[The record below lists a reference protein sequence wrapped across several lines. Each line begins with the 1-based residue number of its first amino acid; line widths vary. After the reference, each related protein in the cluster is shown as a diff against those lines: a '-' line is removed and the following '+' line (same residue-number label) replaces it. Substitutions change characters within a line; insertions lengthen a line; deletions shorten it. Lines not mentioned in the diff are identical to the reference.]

1 MPELFSYSSNRLELT
16 LIPPQAGKTPSAL
29 FQQGFHPFSNT
40 ASCHL
45 PRGRS
50 DQITP
55 IWHSQQQLSPSPLP
69 RALLPGWRWKTGW
82 EALGITGMEVGAGSR
97 APYHSVSSCQCPPPA
112 AHLALAAQPPLLQ
125 PGPDALN
132 PARVLR
138 VVAVVSAGALVL
150 EHHRV
155 VNQPCKNAHGE
166 LLA

>member
-16 LIPPQAGKTPSAL
+16 LMPPQAGKTPSAL

-40 ASCHL
+40 TSCHL

-50 DQITP
+50 DQIAP
-55 IWHSQQQLSPSPLP
+55 IWHSQQQPSPSPLP

-82 EALGITGMEVGAGSR
+82 EALGITGMEVGAGNPTTPL
-97 APYHSVSSCQCPPPA
+97 AHASVLPVA